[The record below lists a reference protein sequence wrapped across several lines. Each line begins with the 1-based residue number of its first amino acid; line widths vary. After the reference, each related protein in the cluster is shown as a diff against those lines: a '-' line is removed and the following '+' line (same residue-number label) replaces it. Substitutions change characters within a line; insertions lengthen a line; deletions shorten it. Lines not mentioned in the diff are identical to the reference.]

1 MTKKHKKPGQDSHA
15 ERFAVFTSATT
26 TYLDRAAVLVESLRR
41 FHKNADVYIVFPDVP
56 PPDSTAGEA
65 LSLFDGVIT
74 LQDLHLD
81 ENKGWIFS
89 HDIVEFCTAVKPFAL
104 QHLLNKQYR
113 TVVYLDPDIAVF
125 SPLDWVLNQM
135 QASSIALTPHQL
147 APEQAQQAI
156 VDNELCALQ
165 YGIYNLGFAAVRND
179 TNGRLFAQWWA
190 DRCTDYCIDDPAHG
204 LFTDQKMCDLV
215 PALFDDVKVLRH
227 PGLNVAS
234 WNLSHRKLSTT
245 ADGAIVVADKDPLVF
260 FHFTKI
266 NHVGEAMIL
275 RYSSGSTLPLEL
287 MMWYRNQLKRHAI
300 ARMPERYWQFGAF
313 ADGTVIERAH
323 RRRYRNDPR
332 LRSRCDN
339 PFTFTQTEFLTM
351 CDAL

>member
-1 MTKKHKKPGQDSHA
+1 MKKKHKTHSRDGLA

-41 FHKNADVYIVFPDVP
+41 FHKNADVYIVFPDAP
-56 PPDSTAGEA
+56 PPDSTAGDS
-65 LSLFDGVIT
+65 LSLFDGVFT

-135 QASSIALTPHQL
+135 QAASIALTPHQL
-147 APEQAQQAI
+147 APEQARQAI

-179 TNGRLFAQWWA
+179 INGRLFAQWWS

-234 WNLSHRKLSTT
+234 WNLSHRELSTT
-245 ADGAIVVADKDPLVF
+245 ADGTIVVGGKDPLVF

-266 NHVGEAMIL
+266 NHVGEAMIR
-275 RYSSGSTLPLEL
+275 RYSGGSTLPLEL
-287 MMWYRNQLKRHAI
+287 MMWYRHQLKRHAV
-300 ARMPERYWQFGAF
+300 AGMPERYWQYGTFR
-313 ADGTVIERAH
+313 DGTPIDRAH

-339 PFTFTQTEFLTM
+339 PFALTHTEFSSL
-351 CDAL
+351 CDGL